1 MNDRKV
7 VITLVATVLVRR
19 FSKDVLTALITSEL
33 GILVYKDLTSGDT
46 KYNFFGISSILLI
59 FHKKMLKT
67 RQHCRNDALE
77 RERARDV

>member
-46 KYNFFGISSILLI
+46 K
-59 FHKKMLKT
+59 
-67 RQHCRNDALE
+67 
-77 RERARDV
+77 